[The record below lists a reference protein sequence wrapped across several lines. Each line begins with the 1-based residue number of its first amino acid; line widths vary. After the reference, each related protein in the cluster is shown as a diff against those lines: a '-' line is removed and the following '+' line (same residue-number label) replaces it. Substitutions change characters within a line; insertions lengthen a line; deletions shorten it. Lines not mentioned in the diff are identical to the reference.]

1 MTPFTM
7 GQRSKNDPHAARL
20 SAMSGRIDALRADI
34 TSDKERAEQLKA
46 IQATVERLTL
56 QVNRAQWEKDQA
68 EKRTESVRKQLT
80 VEIAALKMVTQ
91 SFEAEG
97 AELNIITERQRAQIA
112 QLESDN
118 SRLASE
124 VERLQ
129 ARRWWKL
136 WR

>member
-1 MTPFTM
+1 
-7 GQRSKNDPHAARL
+7 
-20 SAMSGRIDALRADI
+20 MSERIDALRTDI
-34 TSDKERAEQLKA
+34 TSDKERAEQLKGVL
-46 IQATVERLTL
+46 ITVDRLTL
-56 QVNRAQWEKDQA
+56 QVNRAQWEKDKA
-68 EKRTESVRKQLT
+68 DKRAESVSKSFKER
-80 VEIAALKMVTQ
+80 IATLESVVKT
-91 SFEAEG
+91 FETEG
-97 AELNIITERQRAQIA
+97 AELSIINTRQAARIK